1 MQLFCMAGWSKQC
14 NIINYLW
21 CSFIR
26 PTASKTDSSG
36 HSIMGN
42 SKRRRT
48 FKPSRVWLWL
58 SSGPADSCKKRWK
71 PRLPN
76 IRGNMFSETEPR
88 WKEFDQL
95 NDTCPF
101 HLLGTCTSSEWKNCL
116 CTNTVVAFWI
126 NQDRY
131 EFLWRLNEWQAKL
144 PEEFFEG
151 ASSSALTASYWAM
164 TSLSRC
170 NWSAHMKSGCWRS
183 TSAIQSN
190 SGTTLIQAIG
200 LLALKQ

>member
-1 MQLFCMAGWSKQC
+1 MKQIRWLFLHCCLNCHLKPASWVENAQSWLVFDHRRISSTAQPAQSPLNHFFVVFK
-14 NIINYLW
+14 YLLNEIVDEMLKVVR
-21 CSFIR
+21 FR
-26 PTASKTDSSG
+26 
-36 HSIMGN
+36 H
-42 SKRRRT
+42 
-48 FKPSRVWLWL
+48 
-58 SSGPADSCKKRWK
+58 
-71 PRLPN
+71 N
-76 IRGNMFSETEPR
+76 IRGNMFIETEPR
-88 WKEFDQL
+88 WKEFEQL

-101 HLLGTCTSSEWKNCL
+101 HLLGTCTSSEWKSCL

-144 PEEFFEG
+144 PEELFEG

-170 NWSAHMKSGCWRS
+170 SWSAHMKSGCWRS

-190 SGTTLIQAIG
+190 SGSTLIQAIG